1 MYFVPAG
8 ILSSIEYKIPL
19 EGIGAVPFMGYDVE
33 GALALL
39 LKFLYKNLL
48 PVTLGNIFG
57 GAIILGL
64 GYWFV
69 YYQSCRDK

>member
-1 MYFVPAG
+1 
-8 ILSSIEYKIPL
+8 
-19 EGIGAVPFMGYDVE
+19 MGYDVE